1 MIRWSIPAAVSPRVR
16 RDQSL
21 HLGRARAAAREARRA
36 HLADASPPD
45 LGGLGGRAESQ
56 SPLRRPG
63 TAAGLPLAAPDRRRP
78 HARSPRP
85 RPDVRAARDRLL
97 RRRARRQRT
106 GFVRLTSFSISTVT
120 SSPAA
125 RKTFGSRKTPTHA
138 GVPVAM
144 RTSG

>member
-21 HLGRARAAAREARRA
+21 HRGRARAAAREARRA
-36 HLADASPPD
+36 HLADAPPPD

-78 HARSPRP
+78 HARS
-85 RPDVRAARDRLL
+85 RDLGRTYE
-97 RRRARRQRT
+97 RRVI
-106 GFVRLTSFSISTVT
+106 GFFDGTLGVSE
-120 SSPAA
+120 P
-125 RKTFGSRKTPTHA
+125 GS
-138 GVPVAM
+138 
-144 RTSG
+144 